1 VKVTNTTN
9 IKKRAITTHLKSL
22 NTKKTSTYMYD
33 VRCFLMMT
41 WQITVLYMFSYD
53 DLTNHS
59 VIHVFLW
66 WPDKSQCYT
75 CFYLMMTWQ
84 ITVLYMFS
92 YDDLTNHSVIHVFI
106 TLNIFL
112 SVTMYVFTKEWSYTI
127 YQRKDTSQNFT
138 ASLLYNFQRLSSC
151 LNMVEAILN
160 QPLQH

>member
-84 ITVLYMFS
+84 ITVLYMFLS

-106 TLNIFL
+106 LWWPDKSLCYTCFL
-112 SVTMYVFTKEWSYTI
+112 MMTWQITV
-127 YQRKDTSQNFT
+127 
-138 ASLLYNFQRLSSC
+138 LYMFL
-151 LNMVEAILN
+151 
-160 QPLQH
+160 